1 MFHGKQQAQKEKTLY
16 FWNTKCR
23 KRESEKLQLNDKG
36 NNFENNC

>member
-1 MFHGKQQAQKEKTLY
+1 MENSRPKKKRPYLY

-23 KRESEKLQLNDKG
+23 KCESEKLELNDKG